1 MDGVISSKRQVTIPK
16 AVLEVLNLRTGD
28 RVQFEVGNDGTVRL
42 VAARRLP
49 VTALKGMLPKPRR
62 TVSLAEMDA
71 AIARGAARK

>member
-16 AVLEVLNLRTGD
+16 AILDALKLRTGD
-28 RVQFEVGNDGTVRL
+28 RVQFEVGDDGTVRL
-42 VAARRLP
+42 IAARRRP

-62 TVSLAEMDA
+62 AVSLAEMDT